1 MKRNKKNIL
10 ATLENEYVRTT
21 GEETKTSKQKSIRL
35 MRRLLMFALL
45 CLVVFGSLTAVL
57 LSKNETLKVKEQQ
70 REEAHAKLQEQQD
83 QQEMLNLQIKQLED
97 DEYIAK
103 LLRKEFFLSEQGEI
117 IFIIP
122 EDGKKEEKK

>member
-1 MKRNKKNIL
+1 MKRNKKKIL

-21 GEETKTSKQKSIRL
+21 GEETKISKQKSIRL

>member
-1 MKRNKKNIL
+1 MKRNKKKIL

-21 GEETKTSKQKSIRL
+21 GEETKISKQKSIRL

-122 EDGKKEEKK
+122 EDGKKEEEK